1 LQRLEDS
8 LTRAADASPGAEG
21 AVRVG
26 IKPGSEFKYSG
37 GGYTLLQLLIE
48 EVSGQTFDAY
58 MKTHVLDRL
67 GMERSTFKLP
77 DAEVEDVAAFYDTR
91 GAQAT
96 HYRFTAQAAASLYT
110 TSADM
115 TRFLQAH
122 MQGPNG
128 ELPGRGVLKPATLV
142 EMRQPHAAQFGA
154 DIWGLGTML
163 FAPNNRGG
171 FVIGHDGNNEP
182 AINTAARL
190 DPDTGDGIVVLETGN
205 KLLATM
211 IASEW
216 VFWRTGSIDFL
227 MFAYEFGTMIRILA
241 AGSTAIVLAGLFAG
255 WRRWTRYSTET

>member
-1 LQRLEDS
+1 
-8 LTRAADASPGAEG
+8 
-21 AVRVG
+21 
-26 IKPGSEFKYSG
+26 
-37 GGYTLLQLLIE
+37 
-48 EVSGQTFDAY
+48 

-67 GMERSTFKLP
+67 GMGRSTFKLP
-77 DAEVEDVAAFYDTR
+77 DAEIEDVAEFYDTR
-91 GAQAT
+91 GARAI

-110 TSADM
+110 TSSDM

-122 MQGPNG
+122 VRGPNG

-142 EMRQPHAAQFGA
+142 EMRQPHAAQMGA

-171 FVIGHDGNNEP
+171 FIIGHDGNNEP

-190 DPDTGDGIVVLETGN
+190 DPDTGDGIIVLETGN

-216 VFWRTGSIDFL
+216 VFWRTGTIDFL
-227 MFAYEFGTMIRILA
+227 MFLFELGDMITILA
-241 AGSTAIVLAGLFAG
+241 VGAVVIVLAGLIAG
-255 WRRWTRYSTET
+255 WRRCGRAIAPRRSPCLT